1 MSAVYVS
8 RPLPAPGPDALV
20 AAGLEVEQNPHD
32 RPPTRDELLA
42 GLQGK
47 QALLCLL
54 TERIDGDVL
63 DAAPELRIIAN
74 LAVGYDNVDVAAAS
88 ERGVVVTNTPDVL
101 TDATAELTWALIL
114 AAARRVVEGDALVRG
129 GQWKGWSP
137 TQLLGVSLT
146 GKTLGIFGMGKIG
159 AAVAR
164 RARGF
169 QMSVVYTN
177 RTRNEA
183 VEAEIGARFVPFD
196 ELLER
201 SDVLTIHA
209 PSTPE
214 TRHVIDA
221 AALARMRPGAILV
234 NTARGPLVDEVAL
247 VTALQSS
254 RLAVAGLDVFE
265 REPELA
271 AGLTELANVVLLPHL
286 GSATAEA
293 RGAMVELCC
302 RNILAVLAGEPPLT
316 AVNLTPVKKARSRG

>member
-1 MSAVYVS
+1 VSAIYVS
-8 RPLPAPGPDALV
+8 RPLPAPGTELLA
-20 AAGLEVEQNPHD
+20 AAGVEVEQHPFD

-42 GLQGK
+42 GLRGK

-54 TERIDGDVL
+54 TERIDTEVL
-63 DAAPELRIIAN
+63 DAAPELRVVAN
-74 LAVGYDNVDVAAAS
+74 LAVGYDNVDVAAATA
-88 ERGVVVTNTPDVL
+88 RGVVVTNTPDVL

-114 AAARRVVEGDALVRG
+114 SAARRVVEGDALVRAG
-129 GQWKGWSP
+129 RWTGWSP

-146 GKTLGIFGMGKIG
+146 GKTLGILGMGKIG

-169 QMSVVYTN
+169 AMSVVYTN

-183 VEAEIGARFVPFD
+183 VEAEIGARAVPFA

-214 TRHVIDA
+214 TRHVIDD
-221 AALARMRPGAILV
+221 AALARLRPGAILV
-234 NTARGPLVDEVAL
+234 NTARGPLVDEAAL
-247 VTALQSS
+247 VRALQS
-254 RLAVAGLDVFE
+254 RRIAAAGLDVFE

-271 AGLTELANVVLLPHL
+271 PGLTELDNVVLLPHL

-302 RNILAVLAGEPPLT
+302 RNILAVLAGEPPI
-316 AVNLTPVKKARSRG
+316 TPVR

>member
-1 MSAVYVS
+1 MSGRSVFVS
-8 RPLPAPGPDALV
+8 RPLPAPGPEPLV
-20 AAGLEVEQNPHD
+20 AAGVEVEQHPFD
-32 RPPTRDELLA
+32 RPPTRDELIA
-42 GLQGK
+42 GVRGK

-54 TERIDGDVL
+54 TESIDGDLL
-63 DAAPELRIIAN
+63 DAAPGLRIVAN
-74 LAVGYDNVDVAAAS
+74 LAVGYDNVDVAAATA
-88 ERGVVVTNTPDVL
+88 RGVVVTNTPDVL

-114 AAARRVVEGDALVRG
+114 AAARRVGEGERLVRAG
-129 GQWKGWSP
+129 EWKGWSP

-164 RARGF
+164 SARGF
-169 QMSVVYTN
+169 AMPVVYTN
-177 RTRNEA
+177 RNRNEA
-183 VEAEIGARFVPFD
+183 VEAEIGARLVDFD

-201 SDVLTIHA
+201 SDILTIHA

-234 NTARGPLVDEVAL
+234 NTARGPLVDETAL
-247 VTALQSS
+247 VDALRTS
-254 RLAVAGLDVFE
+254 RLAAAGLDVFE

-271 AGLTELANVVLLPHL
+271 PGLTELDNVVLLPHL

-302 RNILAVLAGEPPLT
+302 RNILAVLAGEPP
-316 AVNLTPVKKARSRG
+316 VTPVNEVPPRP